1 MQPLRAT
8 DPRHIGPYEVTHRL
22 GAGGM
27 GEVYLARSR
36 NGPRLAVKVV
46 RTEHAEDRTFRA
58 RFRHE
63 VRAAQTV
70 GGAGTYTA
78 RVVDADTGAER
89 PWMATEF
96 VPGPNLRDAV
106 LDHGALPGP
115 AVRILAAALGEALAA
130 IHARGL
136 VHRDLKP
143 SNILLGPD
151 GPRVIDFGIVRALE
165 ATSLTRTGAVVGS
178 VGYVSPEQIRN
189 GGQVGPPSDVFSLGA
204 VLAYASAG
212 REPFGEGQDSVV
224 LLRILTR
231 DFDLSGVP
239 EAVRPLVTACLRED
253 PLQRPEPAQVV
264 AGAGFTPDT
273 LRTGI
278 RPGWYGPTARPHPSP
293 DDRPSG
299 VEYLAPTPPPK
310 TPPASAPET
319 PAATPPSEPP
329 GAPASAPAFG
339 ASGARAFATA
349 SETPA
354 SAPALEPPGAAFEA
368 SALPVP
374 GAARE
379 ASASPVSASDPE
391 AFGATPSVSASGAP
405 ASATAFGASAAASDG
420 SVSVAVPEV
429 SGSPVSASAAEAFGA
444 TPSVSASGAPASAT
458 AFGASAAAS
467 DGSVSVAVPEASASP
482 ASASAAEASGAP
494 ASVSASGALASATAF
509 GTPAAASDGSASAT
523 APEASAPSLSTPVPE
538 ASAAPVSVSAPGVPA
553 SGRGSETYVPS
564 ASAAAPEAGTAGEVF
579 ARGVGAGVG
588 EAVAPSGGAT
598 VDVRRP
604 GPVAPGRRRL
614 LAALAGGAVA
624 VGGVAGGGWVLKRGL
639 TTESEGT
646 SGSYRAPDPS
656 DPGMTAVPAAARPA
670 VLRWQYD
677 LGGIGGLDGACCALS
692 PDGSVVYAGTSGGV
706 LHAIS
711 RDGSKRWKARL
722 GDDVS
727 TPVVTGDAVYCVVG
741 LHADDVRRLT
751 AVSLSGSP
759 LWSRTLGDLAY
770 AVPVLLGSDVLVS
783 VGGTDTGGL
792 RRYDSDGGE
801 RWTAST
807 PAGPTGTPLV
817 SGGVVCTGSY
827 GDTLLAL
834 DARDGSRKWQV
845 SAGTDVRA
853 VALAGTTLFAD
864 APALRQGFRIG
875 DGRRLWHREADSG
888 AMTAGNRALAV
899 GTESGTVYAVRAAD
913 GSRAWTYALAG
924 EPRAVVA
931 GGTVYARAA
940 DRVWALDLNGRQRW
954 SELLGQEAGDDQHL
968 PVAHGSRLYVPS
980 GNGIAAVELGG

>member
-8 DPRHIGPYEVTHRL
+8 DPRHIGPYDVTHRL

-36 NGPRLAVKVV
+36 GGPRLAVKVV

-78 RVVDADTGAER
+78 RVVDADTEAER

-115 AVRILAAALGEALAA
+115 AVRILAASLGEALAA
-130 IHARGL
+130 IHAKGL

-204 VLAYASAG
+204 VLAYAAAG

-239 EAVRPLVTACLRED
+239 EAIRPLVTACLRED
-253 PLQRPEPAQVV
+253 PLERPEPAEVV
-264 AGAGFTPDT
+264 AAAGFTPDT
-273 LRTGI
+273 LRTGV
-278 RPGWYGPTARPHPSP
+278 RPGWYGPAAGPRPTP

-299 VEYLAPTPPPK
+299 VEYLS
-310 TPPASAPET
+310 PALV
-319 PAATPPSEPP
+319 PAT
-329 GAPASAPAFG
+329 APASAPGTPATPAPATAPAPVTAPEPEAVADAAAPAPEAVADATTPAPG
-339 ASGARAFATA
+339 AVSDPASEALSAPAPVSGPVSGAVSGPASGAVSAPAPVPEA
-349 SETPA
+349 AA
-354 SAPALEPPGAAFEA
+354 SAPAPA
-368 SALPVP
+368 
-374 GAARE
+374 
-379 ASASPVSASDPE
+379 PE
-391 AFGATPSVSASGAP
+391 T
-405 ASATAFGASAAASDG
+405 
-420 SVSVAVPEV
+420 
-429 SGSPVSASAAEAFGA
+429 
-444 TPSVSASGAPASAT
+444 
-458 AFGASAAAS
+458 
-467 DGSVSVAVPEASASP
+467 VPEAVA
-482 ASASAAEASGAP
+482 
-494 ASVSASGALASATAF
+494 
-509 GTPAAASDGSASAT
+509 
-523 APEASAPSLSTPVPE
+523 
-538 ASAAPVSVSAPGVPA
+538 ASAAPVGP
-553 SGRGSETYVPS
+553 
-564 ASAAAPEAGTAGEVF
+564 AAPAAPAGSTVA
-579 ARGVGAGVG
+579 VG
-588 EAVAPSGGAT
+588 
-598 VDVRRP
+598 RP

-614 LAALAGGAVA
+614 LMTLAGGAVA
-624 VGGVAGGGWVLKRGL
+624 VGGVVGGGRLLKWGYS
-639 TTESEGT
+639 TEGEGM
-646 SGSYRAPDPS
+646 SGSYQAPDAS
-656 DPGMTAVPAAARPA
+656 DPGMTAVPAAARSA

-711 RDGSKRWKARL
+711 RNGSKRWKVRL

-727 TPVVTGDAVYCVVG
+727 TPVVTRDAIYCVVR

-751 AVSLSGSP
+751 AVSLTGSP
-759 LWSRTLGDLAY
+759 LWTRTLGGPAY
-770 AVPVLLGSDVLVS
+770 AVPVPLGADVLVS
-783 VGGTDTGGL
+783 VGGTDAGGL
-792 RRYDSDGGE
+792 RRYAPDGSE
-801 RWTAST
+801 RWTAPT

-817 SGGVVCTGSY
+817 SGEVICTGSY

-834 DARDGSRKWQV
+834 DARTGARTWQV
-845 SAGTDVRA
+845 SAGPDVTA
-853 VALAGTTLFAD
+853 LALAGSTVFTHT
-864 APALRQGFRIG
+864 PATRQGFRVT
-875 DGRRLWHREADSG
+875 DGRRLWRREDDAG
-888 AMTAGNRALAV
+888 VLTAGTRTLAV
-899 GTESGTVYAVRAAD
+899 GTDSATVYAVRAAD
-913 GSRAWTYALAG
+913 GTLAWTYGLAG

-931 GGTVYARAA
+931 GDTVYARAA
-940 DRVWALDLNGRQRW
+940 DRVWALDLNGRKRW
-954 SELLGQEAGDDQHL
+954 SAALGRDAGDDQHT
-968 PVAHGSRLYVPS
+968 PVVRGGRLYVSS
-980 GNGIAAVELGG
+980 GSGIAAVDLDG

>member
-46 RTEHAEDRTFRA
+46 RAEHAEDRTFRA

-130 IHARGL
+130 IHGKGL

-264 AGAGFTPDT
+264 ADAGFTPDT

-278 RPGWYGPTARPHPSP
+278 RPGWYGSTARPSPSP
-293 DDRPSG
+293 DARPSG
-299 VEYLAPTPPPK
+299 VEYLAPTPPAAP
-310 TPPASAPET
+310 TSATAPGA
-319 PAATPPSEPP
+319 PAAPPPSEPP
-329 GAPASAPAFG
+329 
-339 ASGARAFATA
+339 ATA
-349 SETPA
+349 SDTSASTPAPETPETPA
-354 SAPALEPPGAAFEA
+354 SAPASEPPGAAPET
-368 SALPVP
+368 SAPPV
-374 GAARE
+374 
-379 ASASPVSASDPE
+379 
-391 AFGATPSVSASGAP
+391 
-405 ASATAFGASAAASDG
+405 TAFGA
-420 SVSVAVPEV
+420 P
-429 SGSPVSASAAEAFGA
+429 
-444 TPSVSASGAPASAT
+444 
-458 AFGASAAAS
+458 
-467 DGSVSVAVPEASASP
+467 
-482 ASASAAEASGAP
+482 GAP
-494 ASVSASGALASATAF
+494 ASVM
-509 GTPAAASDGSASAT
+509 ASDGSASAT
-523 APEASAPSLSTPVPE
+523 AREASASSVLAPVPE
-538 ASAAPVSVSAPGVPA
+538 ASGAPGSASGAPGVPA
-553 SGRGSETYVPS
+553 SARGPEASVPS
-564 ASAAAPEAGTAGEVF
+564 ASAAAPEVSVSSAVGPDPEASLASGSGTAGEVS
-579 ARGVGAGVG
+579 ARAVSATVS
-588 EAVAPSGGAT
+588 EAAVPSGGPT

-624 VGGVAGGGWVLKRGL
+624 VGGVAGGGWALMRGF
-639 TTESEGT
+639 TTESEGM

-656 DPGMTAVPAAARPA
+656 DPGVTAVPAAARSA

-711 RDGSKRWKARL
+711 RDGSKRWKVRL

-727 TPVVTGDAVYCVVG
+727 TPVVTRDAVYCVVG

-759 LWSRTLGDLAY
+759 LWTRTLGDLAY

-817 SGGVVCTGSY
+817 SGGVICTGSY

-834 DARDGSRKWQV
+834 DARDGARKWQV

-864 APALRQGFRIG
+864 APAVRQGFRIA
-875 DGRRLWHREADSG
+875 DGRRLWRREADSG
-888 AMTAGNRALAV
+888 AMTAGDRALAV

-931 GGTVYARAA
+931 DGTVYARAA
-940 DRVWALDLNGRQRW
+940 DRVWALDLNGRKRW
-954 SELLGQEAGDDQHL
+954 SEPLGQEAGDDQHL
-968 PVAHGSRLYVPS
+968 PVAQGSRLYVPS
-980 GNGIAAVELGG
+980 GSGIAAVEVGG